1 MASENEGECTCLPVK
16 LIEDSLLDG
25 ISPYGSQ
32 SQECFQVDTKFIFRN
47 QTSNGKRLIILTLKV
62 NEYTHFIDTLN
73 ESIEEWN
80 LNGILRL
87 NRVRNSI
94 TDKI

>member
-47 QTSNGKRLIILTLKV
+47 QTSNGKRFILLNLKV
-62 NEYTHFIDTLN
+62 NE
-73 ESIEEWN
+73 
-80 LNGILRL
+80 
-87 NRVRNSI
+87 
-94 TDKI
+94 

>member
-1 MASENEGECTCLPVK
+1 MASENEGECTCLPVR

-47 QTSNGKRLIILTLKV
+47 QTSNGKRLILLTLKV
-62 NEYTHFIDTLN
+62 NE
-73 ESIEEWN
+73 
-80 LNGILRL
+80 
-87 NRVRNSI
+87 
-94 TDKI
+94 